1 MRSLILFEDEG
12 FADLLPLTY
21 WRSVFE
27 LQVGRKLQLDR
38 IAQRL
43 GMSIAGVWTR
53 DWIAAVAGQRCAA
66 PANHPVVGPTVLING
81 RWIIEGE
88 VNFGDAPSVGAL
100 SDGGIAFVVTDDN
113 LAASLSPGVMLDASA
128 RDRVLKGLPRIPAS
142 GRLIHYPWEVVRDLN
157 ALLCADWDANQ
168 ATVES
173 DVDRRVLHG
182 PAERFHIG
190 ERVVVHPTAVI
201 DASTGPIYL
210 GDDVYIGAQAVLE
223 GPLYVGPGSR
233 IHPRAWLHGG
243 NAIGPVCKIGGEVHG
258 CVIHGYSNK
267 QHDGFLGHAYVG
279 NWVNIGAGANNSD
292 LKNTYTS
299 VSVPLRGR
307 QTETGMQFFGAV
319 IGDHAKIG
327 INATIPTGA
336 VIGMGAS
343 IAATRVLPRFV
354 PSFAWVND
362 DRMSSGD
369 SLKALD
375 VAATVMSRRNV
386 EMTDDEVEL
395 FLELGQRV
403 KEYEAR

>member
-12 FADLLPLTY
+12 FSDLLPLTY

-43 GMSIAGVWTR
+43 GLPIGGVWTR
-53 DWIAAVAGQRCAA
+53 EWIAQVAAQRCAA
-66 PANHPVVGPTVLING
+66 PVNHPLAGPSILVNG
-81 RWIIEGE
+81 RWLMDGTVKLPNE
-88 VNFGDAPSVGAL
+88 PTVGVT
-100 SDGGIAFVVTDDN
+100 SDGGLAYIVCDKALAPALAPRDLLSQERRDVV
-113 LAASLSPGVMLDASA
+113 LRGVV
-128 RDRVLKGLPRIPAS
+128 RNPVG
-142 GRLIHYPWEVVRDLN
+142 GRLLRYPWEVIRDLDSI
-157 ALLCADWDANQ
+157 LCADWDTGQ
-168 ATVES
+168 AQVES
-173 DVDRRVLHG
+173 EVRLSCLFG
-182 PAERFHIG
+182 PMERYHIG
-190 ERVVVHPTAVI
+190 ERVVIHPTAVI
-201 DASTGPIYL
+201 DSSSGPIYL

-243 NAIGPVCKIGGEVHG
+243 NAIGAVCKIGGEVHG

-299 VSVPLRGR
+299 VSAPLRGR
-307 QTETGMQFFGAV
+307 ETATGMQFFGAI

-336 VIGMGAS
+336 VIGMGVS
-343 IAATRVLPRFV
+343 IAATRVLPKFV

-362 DRMSSGD
+362 DRVSPGD
-369 SLKALD
+369 PLKALD

-403 KEYEAR
+403 KEFENR